1 MKLKGAHS
9 KMENIN
15 YSKLEIQKYLNLA
28 EIDKQ
33 QAQLLFKYRVRMAKY
48 SENFRGA
55 QGPSICPL
63 CSAHLDSQKMTF
75 ENCQVVKK
83 NVTIYDSYSDIFKH
97 DVSTKT
103 IITISNI
110 EQFRKENIPE

>member
-1 MKLKGAHS
+1 
-9 KMENIN
+9 
-15 YSKLEIQKYLNLA
+15 
-28 EIDKQ
+28 
-33 QAQLLFKYRVRMAKY
+33 MAKY

-83 NVTIYDSYSDIFKH
+83 NVTIYGSYSDIFKY
-97 DVSTKT
+97 DIPAKT
-103 IITISNI
+103 TITSCNI
-110 EQFRKENIPE
+110 ENFEKENIPE